1 MATTIQVI
9 LQQDLKNLGKSG
21 ELVSVRPGFA
31 RNFLVPRSLAVPATI
46 HNVKQ
51 IEHEQRLSLARSQKA
66 RGEAVALAEKLGGVT
81 VTLERKVGEENRL
94 FGSITT
100 KDVAVALKEKG
111 FEVDRK
117 RIELPE
123 VRTTGSFTVS
133 VQLLG
138 EVEAK
143 VKLEVVAKK

>member
-1 MATTIQVI
+1 M
-9 LQQDLKNLGKSG
+9 
-21 ELVSVRPGFA
+21 
-31 RNFLVPRSLAVPATI
+31 
-46 HNVKQ
+46 KQ
-51 IEHEQRLSLARSQKA
+51 IEHEQRLSAARSQKA